1 MHPRAIPF
9 SSLKPKKGIRNKHS
23 QKLAQAPSLQRS
35 NFQVHLQLCTHG
47 QGHGH
52 GHAQAHPCFDSVTHR
67 SPERGIYT
75 SMSCHGPSPI
85 LVTAPTRKHCCG
97 RDQFQNPTASCKEP
111 NFVKQVEIIIADP
124 PSRFTHGTFP
134 CVVILTKKE
143 KEKTKF
149 GITLSALPCSCFT
162 AKTNHPFIHVVYL
175 ISWIL
180 QRESKTSTLRSPS
193 SDVGFQNNNKFSNW
207 TGFFP
212 PRFVDSSCLAG
223 IIATTL

>member
-1 MHPRAIPF
+1 MHARARARASTPMF
-9 SSLKPKKGIRNKHS
+9 RFCHS
-23 QKLAQAPSLQRS
+23 RAL
-35 NFQVHLQLCTHG
+35 
-47 QGHGH
+47 
-52 GHAQAHPCFDSVTHR
+52 HR

-162 AKTNHPFIHVVYL
+162 SKTNRPFIHVVHL

-193 SDVGFQNNNKFSNW
+193 SDVGFQQQQQILELNWFLSTEIRRFFLPRRNNCHHSVKACLFLI
-207 TGFFP
+207 TRMRTLEAYFKQEP
-212 PRFVDSSCLAG
+212 SSSAKNISSSVSCWRHCVVA
-223 IIATTL
+223 